1 MVAYIAKCF
10 IVWTLA
16 PDFAVVKLIIEARG
30 GGLRVA
36 LLCQKP
42 LVLIFC
48 CGQVLL
54 GLWQWGSG
62 CCCHRI
68 VGAGAGDRG
77 RLSESLRLTLTRAVI
92 RDTIRSVENTLYI
105 FQQVQFCTKYI
116 WSESQHRDKS
126 GNVLSR
132 VLKSDDGR
140 VSFWV
145 VLSDRV

>member
-48 CGQVLL
+48 GQVLL

-77 RLSESLRLTLTRAVI
+77 RLSESLRLTLTRAVSG
-92 RDTIRSVENTLYI
+92 DTIRTLVWSVENTLYI
-105 FQQVQFCTKYI
+105 FQQVQFCTKDVR
-116 WSESQHRDKS
+116 SESQHIETK
-126 GNVLSR
+126 VVMFCHVCSR
-132 VLKSDDGR
+132 VMAQEFHSE
-140 VSFWV
+140 
-145 VLSDRV
+145 